1 MQRIDP
7 MRDFRDAKA
16 MAQTLR
22 EALKT
27 KSVSLTHSESLEL
40 VATILGFRDWNVLSA
55 TIQSEVQPPAN
66 PGSTIPARVRLAA
79 ENQLSTLPV
88 RDIVVFPHLNV
99 PLFAGRAKTISAVE
113 HAMAEDR
120 RILVVT
126 QRRPVDDNP
135 TAADLY
141 GVGLTANVTDL
152 IKLNDG
158 TIKLLVKTLTR
169 ATIVRLV
176 EDPFLTAEIAP
187 FDESRGQD
195 EEAIALSR
203 AVLEALFAARNVGQI
218 SSVYDRL
225 QENKEPGTLADA
237 VAAILT
243 CDIRQKQDLLETGD
257 VVSRLQKILALMK
270 TDQQAA

>member
-1 MQRIDP
+1 

-40 VATILGFRDWNVLSA
+40 VATILGFHDWNVLSA
-55 TIQSEVQPPAN
+55 TIQSEVQPAAN
-66 PGSTIPARVRLAA
+66 PGSTIPATVRLAA
-79 ENQLSTLPV
+79 ENQLPAVPL
-88 RDIVVFPHLNV
+88 RDIVLFPHLNV

-113 HAMAEDR
+113 RAMAEDR

-126 QRRPVDDNP
+126 QRRPGDDNL

-141 GVGLTANVTDL
+141 GVGLTTSVIDL

-237 VAAILT
+237 VAAILR

>member
-1 MQRIDP
+1 

-22 EALKT
+22 ETLKT

-55 TIQSEVQPPAN
+55 TIRSEVQPAAS
-66 PGSTIPARVRLAA
+66 PGSSIPAPVRLAA
-79 ENQLSTLPV
+79 ENQLPIVPL

-99 PLFAGRAKTISAVE
+99 PLFAGRAKTIHAIE
-113 HAMAEDR
+113 CAMAEDR

-126 QRRPVDDNP
+126 QRRPGDDNP

-141 GVGLTANVTDL
+141 GVGLTASVTDL
-152 IKLNDG
+152 NKLNDG

-169 ATIVRLV
+169 ATIVRLI
-176 EDPFLTAEIAP
+176 EDPFLTAEIAS

-203 AVLEALFAARNVGQI
+203 AVLETLLAARNSGQI
-218 SSVYDRL
+218 SFLYDRL
-225 QENKEPGTLADA
+225 QESKEPGTLADA
-237 VAAILT
+237 VAAMLP